1 MYKLKKL
8 GQELMDKVLLP
19 EHRDEFTKVHL
30 AQLLSK
36 NEKKSVTLMK
46 KFCKKFYK
54 DLFDGQDKVK
64 EADFTTDV
72 MAGLHTWA
80 TTWVSREFERRLEQY
95 RIGLEVCVHNTNI
108 LATEVLADLKVRCG
122 DKFRAVLASCKE
134 EGNV

>member
-1 MYKLKKL
+1 MYNLKKL
-8 GQELMDKVLLP
+8 GQELMDRVLLP

-30 AQLLSK
+30 AQLLTK
-36 NEKKSVTLMK
+36 KEKKSVTLMK

-54 DLFDGQDKVK
+54 ELFDEQDKVK
-64 EADFTTDV
+64 EADFTADV

-80 TTWVSREFERRLEQY
+80 DNWVAREFERRLEQY
-95 RIGLEVCVHNTNI
+95 RIGLEVCEHNTNI

-134 EGNV
+134 Q